1 LRIVLDTVVSVRALL
16 NPRSVWGQLA
26 RRTGEYQLITSRDIA
41 EELDEVTTRSA
52 LQQRLARFA
61 ARTEHAEVVGA
72 LRDAEVILDVPAVAV
87 CRDANDDI
95 FFACAV
101 AGRADYIVSEDE
113 DVLAVAEYEGVRTI
127 RAAAFLKLLDEAAR

>member
-1 LRIVLDTVVSVRALL
+1 MIDTVVSVRALL

-26 RRTGEYQLITSRDIA
+26 RRTREFQMITSREIA
-41 EELDEVTTRSA
+41 QELDEVTTRSA

-61 ARTEHAEVVGA
+61 AHAEHAEVVGA
-72 LRDAEVILDVPAVAV
+72 LRDAEVILDVPPVVV

-113 DVLAVAEYEGVRTI
+113 DLLAVSEYEGVRTI
-127 RAAAFLKLLDEAAR
+127 RTAAFLKLLDEAAR